1 MGDQHV
7 SPQSSRSN
15 SRSPCWFHNRHT
27 LDAVDHSQL
36 TQGILHQAD
45 DQKSDIL
52 IDPNINN
59 VLG

>member
-15 SRSPCWFHNRHT
+15 SRSPRWFHNRHT

-45 DQKSDIL
+45 DKKSDIF
-52 IDPNINN
+52 IDPNI
-59 VLG
+59 